1 MGILRT
7 DKISGLETPTAV
19 TGSVN
24 FPGSDDYITAP
35 ANTPEL
41 LLGDAD
47 FTIEG
52 WFYKTN
58 TGQQDAFGLYN
69 TASNRRSY
77 LLTVSDSAT
86 IFYYNYTGSSGTNV
100 THSVTL
106 PLNKWVH
113 VAITRDGTTLRIY
126 VDGKLSGTTTGLTA
140 GAYANTDDQFM
151 IGSSD
156 YSNANG
162 SEWTGHIS
170 NFRIVK
176 GYVLYDGDFTV
187 PDHALEVVPGTVL
200 LACNNPDSVTAVES
214 ALVGKGLTL
223 TAVNDVAVTSVTPG
237 LTRDFTYG
245 TEFKGVTTFNTQGY
259 FVPPSGTTEQRGRG
273 RGVIGWANN
282 PVNTGIDY
290 ITISSMGN
298 ALKFGDLTSSSRWG
312 SHGCASATRG
322 LFAGGYI
329 NTPAATFYNIIEYVT
344 ISSTGNPV
352 NFGDLTEKTYRSSC
366 LASSTRGVFAH
377 GYKDTP
383 SAFTITNTISYVTIA
398 SLGDSANFGD
408 LAVESLAN
416 TAALSSSTRG
426 VIAGGVSP
434 AEVNTMQYL
443 TIATTGDTIDF
454 GDLTENQNSPMAT
467 SSPTRGIIG
476 GGYDAPTNTNTI
488 GYITIASTG
497 NAQDFG
503 DLTGLYSVGGAVSNS
518 LRGVFVGGYT
528 SPSRHNLMEYVTIS
542 STGNTKDFGD
552 LLYARRDF
560 GAFSDSHGGLS

>member
-7 DKISGLETPTAV
+7 DKISGLETPTAA

-41 LLGDAD
+41 LLNDND

-100 THSVTL
+100 THSSTL

-170 NFRIVK
+170 NLRIVK
-176 GYVLYDGDFTV
+176 GYVLYGGDFTV

-237 LTRDFTYG
+237 LTRDFTSG
-245 TEFKGVTTFNTQGY
+245 TEFKGVTTFDTQGY
-259 FVPPSGTTEQRGRG
+259 FVPPSGTTEKRFPDFGAVDAASA
-273 RGVIGWANN
+273 RGV
-282 PVNTGIDY
+282 
-290 ITISSMGN
+290 
-298 ALKFGDLTSSSRWG
+298 
-312 SHGCASATRG
+312 
-322 LFAGGYI
+322 FAGGYSPGE
-329 NTPAATFYNIIEYVT
+329 TNIIDYVT
-344 ISSTGNPV
+344 IST
-352 NFGDLTEKTYRSSC
+352 
-366 LASSTRGVFAH
+366 
-377 GYKDTP
+377 
-383 SAFTITNTISYVTIA
+383 
-398 SLGDSANFGD
+398 LGD
-408 LAVESLAN
+408 
-416 TAALSSSTRG
+416 
-426 VIAGGVSP
+426 
-434 AEVNTMQYL
+434 
-443 TIATTGDTIDF
+443 
-454 GDLTENQNSPMAT
+454 
-467 SSPTRGIIG
+467 
-476 GGYDAPTNTNTI
+476 
-488 GYITIASTG
+488 
-497 NAQDFG
+497 AQDFG
-503 DLTGLYSVGGAVSNS
+503 DLTVATEYPAGTSDRTRGLTLGGQTGSSALNTVS
-518 LRGVFVGGYT
+518 F
-528 SPSRHNLMEYVTIS
+528 VTIAS
-542 STGNTKDFGD
+542 AGNASDFGD
-552 LLYARRDF
+552 LLNALRQKGALANSTRAIAVGGSPTSGPFAANNVMDYFTIQSSGNGLNFGDLTELTNYGNPTASSVRGVFSGMSDPNGSTTNTISFVTISTTGNAANFGDLDFTGSGGGALSNSTRGVIARDNNTELDFITIASLGNSQDF
-560 GAFSDSHGGLS
+560 GTLTGNARYNTDAAVSSSTRGLFMIGAPVGNGINYITIPSTGNGQDFGDLTRSPGGDAGFSNGHGGLG

>member
-1 MGILRT
+1 
-7 DKISGLETPTAV
+7 
-19 TGSVN
+19 
-24 FPGSDDYITAP
+24 
-35 ANTPEL
+35 
-41 LLGDAD
+41 
-47 FTIEG
+47 
-52 WFYKTN
+52 
-58 TGQQDAFGLYN
+58 
-69 TASNRRSY
+69 
-77 LLTVSDSAT
+77 
-86 IFYYNYTGSSGTNV
+86 
-100 THSVTL
+100 
-106 PLNKWVH
+106 
-113 VAITRDGTTLRIY
+113 
-126 VDGKLSGTTTGLTA
+126 
-140 GAYANTDDQFM
+140 
-151 IGSSD
+151 
-156 YSNANG
+156 
-162 SEWTGHIS
+162 
-170 NFRIVK
+170 
-176 GYVLYDGDFTV
+176 
-187 PDHALEVVPGTVL
+187 
-200 LACNNPDSVTAVES
+200 
-214 ALVGKGLTL
+214 
-223 TAVNDVAVTSVTPG
+223 
-237 LTRDFTYG
+237 
-245 TEFKGVTTFNTQGY
+245 
-259 FVPPSGTTEQRGRG
+259 PPSGTTEQRGRG

-298 ALKFGDLTSSSRWG
+298 ALKFGDLTSTVRWG

-329 NTPAATFYNIIEYVT
+329 NISPAAFYNIIEYVT

-352 NFGDLTEKTYRSSC
+352 NFGDLTERTYRSGC

-377 GYKDTP
+377 GFTDTP

-443 TIATTGDTIDF
+443 TIATTGNTQDF

-560 GAFSDSHGGLS
+560 GAFSDSHGGIS

>member
-19 TGSVN
+19 TGSVVFDGN
-24 FPGSDDYITAP
+24 GDRLSVSTSSDLDLTEDLTLELWIYINSTPNNYITFF
-35 ANTPEL
+35 NTS
-41 LLGDAD
+41 
-47 FTIEG
+47 
-52 WFYKTN
+52 
-58 TGQQDAFGLYN
+58 
-69 TASNRRSY
+69 SNGTYTSETSVFWGKSEKY
-77 LLTVSDSAT
+77 FALNVSGTTLLTVSTPSDPTNTWYHIAVTRSGSTTRLFLNGQEADSST
-86 IFYYNYTGSSGTNV
+86 TSWS
-100 THSVTL
+100 
-106 PLNKWVH
+106 
-113 VAITRDGTTLRIY
+113 AITGQTWYIGDRPSGAVSANYPLDGY
-126 VDGKLSGTTTGLTA
+126 
-140 GAYANTDDQFM
+140 
-151 IGSSD
+151 
-156 YSNANG
+156 
-162 SEWTGHIS
+162 IS
-170 NFRIVK
+170 NLRVLK
-176 GYVLYDGDFTV
+176 GTALYTSNFT
-187 PDHALEVVPGTVL
+187 PPTHELEVIGDTSL
-200 LACNNPDSVTAVES
+200 LCCNNPDSAGAEGT
-214 ALVGKGLTL
+214 GKTITVSGDAAASTF
-223 TAVNDVAVTSVTPG
+223 SPG

-245 TEFKGVTTFNTQGY
+245 TEFKGVTTFDTQGY

-282 PVNTGIDY
+282 PVTIGIDY

-416 TAALSSSTRG
+416 SAALSSSTRG
-426 VIAGGVSP
+426 VIVGGVSP

-476 GGYDAPTNTNTI
+476 GGYDAPTNTKTI

-560 GAFSDSHGGLS
+560 AAFSDSHGGLS